1 MAKHFGSIMDFTR
14 QRNDDIMRAY
24 REQLALANYII
35 MPEIF
40 KKVAE
45 SPARRFWVSEERAA
59 VEVSRMLVGKP
70 FSRMR
75 TNKRE
80 MFKEIF
86 RRYIALRDLH
96 PDKSYL
102 SILSLALS
110 ESLYIV
116 LRMVGMTNCL
126 TDIEKILTENDRRNE
141 VMYASFDP
149 ITGEGSIGE
158 RVEVSISDFVMPV
171 QWLPVGLM
179 VSLPVVAC

>member
-1 MAKHFGSIMDFTR
+1 MDFTR

-45 SPARRFWVSEERAA
+45 SPAKRFWVSEERAA
-59 VEVSRMLVGKP
+59 VEVSWMLVGKP

-96 PDKSYL
+96 PDKSLFELVSIVVHQPAPKFYL
-102 SILSLALS
+102 TP
-110 ESLYIV
+110 
-116 LRMVGMTNCL
+116 RTVGEFVYRIKNGWYDKL
-126 TDIEKILTENDRRNE
+126 FDRYRKDID
-141 VMYASFDP
+141 
-149 ITGEGSIGE
+149 GE
-158 RVEVSISDFVMPV
+158 RPQE
-171 QWLPVGLM
+171 
-179 VSLPVVAC
+179 

>member
-1 MAKHFGSIMDFTR
+1 MAKHFGSIMDFAR

-45 SPARRFWVSEERAA
+45 APAKRFWVSEERAA

-86 RRYIALRDLH
+86 RRYIALHDLH
-96 PDKSYL
+96 PDKSLFELVSIVVHQPAPKFYL
-102 SILSLALS
+102 TP
-110 ESLYIV
+110 
-116 LRMVGMTNCL
+116 RTVGEFVYRIKNGWYDKQFDRYRK
-126 TDIEKILTENDRRNE
+126 DI
-141 VMYASFDP
+141 
-149 ITGEGSIGE
+149 GGE
-158 RVEVSISDFVMPV
+158 RPQE
-171 QWLPVGLM
+171 
-179 VSLPVVAC
+179 